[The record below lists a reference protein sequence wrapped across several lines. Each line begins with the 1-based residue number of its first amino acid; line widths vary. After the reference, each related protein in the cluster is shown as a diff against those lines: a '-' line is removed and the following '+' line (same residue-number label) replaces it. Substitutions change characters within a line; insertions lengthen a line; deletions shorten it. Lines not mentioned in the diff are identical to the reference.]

1 MARLLKG
8 KRVMISVGEPWDFEY
23 PGGAQGLE
31 GHVEEIELPLDRS
44 GQRVSVELQTPFVCE
59 EGPRVTRLTASV
71 RHVLPEG
78 LVELLAAGERV
89 AVNFSYADQVPE
101 ASRIAN
107 TYPGLI
113 GGIRLAD

>member
-23 PGGAQGLE
+23 PAGAQGLA
-31 GHVEEIELPLDRS
+31 GHVGEIELPQDSSR
-44 GQRVSVELQTPFVCE
+44 QQVSVELQTPFVCE
-59 EGPRVTRLTASV
+59 EGPRGTRLVASI

-107 TYPGLI
+107 MYPGLI
-113 GGIRLAD
+113 GSIRLAD